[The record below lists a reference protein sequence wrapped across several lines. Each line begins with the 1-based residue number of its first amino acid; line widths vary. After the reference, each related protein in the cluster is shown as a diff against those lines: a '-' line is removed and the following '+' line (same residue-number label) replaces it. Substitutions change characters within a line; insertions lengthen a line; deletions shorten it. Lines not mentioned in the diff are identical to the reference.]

1 MNNIQEEIEL
11 VGENARALMLMLPV
25 ILLNVLPYFLIFL

>member
-11 VGENARALMLMLPV
+11 VGENGRALMLMLPV